1 MKKGEW
7 VLPDIGRVFSIVGQL
22 RYPTTNDRDADPV
35 NSALKAIGAPALG
48 NNGSVWSCSRYYSS
62 SGWIASGYVGYA
74 NGGNLNNRNV
84 AVPLV
89 NYDLRKWFLKR
100 S

>member
-1 MKKGEW
+1 MRQVRARHGT
-7 VLPDIGRVFSIVGQL
+7 RS
-22 RYPTTNDRDADPV
+22 
-35 NSALKAIGAPALG
+35 G
-48 NNGSVWSCSRYYSS
+48 NVWSCSRYNSNN
-62 SGWIASGYVGYA
+62 GWIANGNVGYA